1 MVRFIYTEELEEIQ
15 EILCL
20 NREFVKKLSLFLIND
35 FSTEDKNISLNIQ
48 NLIALKFYQIADKE
62 LLIDH
67 LKEYEDVTSFFI
79 INCNKIGCRKSFSYS
94 RSL

>member
-1 MVRFIYTEELEEIQ
+1 MVRFIYTEEPEEIQ

-20 NREFVKKLSLFLIND
+20 NREFVKKLLLFLIND

-67 LKEYEDVTSFFI
+67 LNEYEDVTSFLYYQLQQ
-79 INCNKIGCRKSFSYS
+79 NWLQKI
-94 RSL
+94 L